1 MALRQILELGCGALV
16 IPEQVAIQR
25 AESAFDDMDNIADA
39 ATANQFRT
47 QLERLVEMARLMVRG
62 G

>member
-1 MALRQILELGCGALV
+1 LV

-39 ATANQFRT
+39 GTANLFRT
-47 QLERLVEMARLMVRG
+47 ELERLVEMSRLMARG